1 VSEAKL
7 RTSRL
12 KPISHCTPL
21 FARSRRIDAS
31 TFRSL
36 NAGLSLISTV
46 KVAALIKGLQ
56 SGMSLSAAAPLLLLY
71 TAAAV
76 GCGLQGLVSA
86 KRKADVSTT
95 WLQLFTGLM
104 LNTGI
109 PAAALAAVWCM
120 YTIYTY

>member
-1 VSEAKL
+1 M
-7 RTSRL
+7 
-12 KPISHCTPL
+12 
-21 FARSRRIDAS
+21 
-31 TFRSL
+31 
-36 NAGLSLISTV
+36 STV